1 MVGGLASRVSGGDGG
16 PQDVDGGP
24 QDVDGGP
31 HRGVEGGRV
40 LQLDPQVQPSRPKRG
55 HLSIS
60 VLAPRDLSNQLPV
73 LDVDLMGMVEAS
85 VRWEEH
91 RIPLIIM
98 KAAEIMTDIDFNNL
112 L

>member
-1 MVGGLASRVSGGDGG
+1 MVGGLASGLSGGD
-16 PQDVDGGP
+16 GP

-40 LQLDPQVQPSRPKRG
+40 LQLDPQVQPSRQKKG
-55 HLSIS
+55 SFEHLN
-60 VLAPRDLSNQLPV
+60 PRDLSNQLPV

-91 RIPLIIM
+91 RIIM
-98 KAAEIMTDIDFNNL
+98 KAAKIVTDNDYNNL

>member
-24 QDVDGGP
+24 QDVDAGPQDVDAGP

-60 VLAPRDLSNQLPV
+60 VLTPRDLSNQLPV

-85 VRWEEH
+85 VR
-91 RIPLIIM
+91 
-98 KAAEIMTDIDFNNL
+98 
-112 L
+112 